1 MSYIRRKS
9 KTKGVIMV
17 VKMTSKGQLVIPK
30 KIRQALDLKPGAAFE
45 VELDKGQIVLKPV
58 KSKADID
65 QTISELQ
72 ALAGGANLLD
82 DLEAERRWEIERDER
97 RFKLEVLTRND

>member
-1 MSYIRRKS
+1 
-9 KTKGVIMV
+9 MV

-30 KIRQALDLKPGAAFE
+30 KIRQALDLKP
-45 VELDKGQIVLKPV
+45 V

-65 QTISELQ
+65 RTISELQ

-82 DLEAERRWEIERDER
+82 DLEAEHRWEIERDER

>member
-1 MSYIRRKS
+1 
-9 KTKGVIMV
+9 MV

-30 KIRQALDLKPGAAFE
+30 KIRQALDLKPGTEFE

-65 QTISELQ
+65 RIISELQ
-72 ALAGGANLLD
+72 ALAGSANLLA

-97 RFKLEVLTRND
+97 RFQEFYSR

>member
-1 MSYIRRKS
+1 
-9 KTKGVIMV
+9 MV
-17 VKMTSKGQLVIPK
+17 VKMTPKGQLVIPK
-30 KIRQALDLKPGAAFE
+30 KIRQALDLKS
-45 VELDKGQIVLKPV
+45 V

-65 QTISELQ
+65 RTISELQ

-82 DLEAERRWEIERDER
+82 DLEAEHRWEIERDER